1 MKNLTSDRYPVL
13 SPRSP
18 RGIYAEPA
26 SPQGLLARDG
36 LCYVDGS
43 AFVMGD
49 DRFELN
55 LSVAPEDCPKQL
67 VSMGAYVIILPDKY
81 YINTLD
87 PADRGS
93 LDASFEAAGEVTFTL
108 CAADGSDYENITV
121 SG

>member
-18 RGIYAEPA
+18 RGIYAKPA

-55 LSVAPEDCPKQL
+55 LSVAPQDCPKQL
-67 VSMGAYVIILPDKY
+67 VSMGA
-81 YINTLD
+81 
-87 PADRGS
+87 
-93 LDASFEAAGEVTFTL
+93 
-108 CAADGSDYENITV
+108 
-121 SG
+121 